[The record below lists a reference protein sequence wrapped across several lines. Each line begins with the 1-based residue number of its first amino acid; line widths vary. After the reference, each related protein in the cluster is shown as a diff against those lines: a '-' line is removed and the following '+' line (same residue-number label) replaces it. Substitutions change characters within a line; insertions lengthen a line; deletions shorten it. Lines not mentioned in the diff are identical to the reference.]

1 VSGTARAERAGAV
14 VRDWV
19 ASTMGWGPE
28 RAAVYPAQP
37 STPGFDLVAIV
48 QNGVRSGGE
57 LYVMTD
63 GERVLPA
70 GAANLGTV
78 LAEEGVA
85 DDPEALPA
93 ALVAELFFRMGQP
106 GGGRP
111 ILAAY
116 DPALPEDARSA
127 FAPPH
132 AERDGDGVRIAFW
145 SERAPGGPLERWTL
159 RLEPGGELTQAAEPA
174 G

>member
-1 VSGTARAERAGAV
+1 VSGTARAERAAAV
-14 VRDWV
+14 VREWV

-28 RAAVYPAQP
+28 RAGVYPARP
-37 STPGFDLVAIV
+37 STPGFDLVAVV

-78 LAEEGVA
+78 LAEEGMA
-85 DDPEALPA
+85 SDPEALPA

-111 ILAAY
+111 ILTA
-116 DPALPEDARSA
+116 DEPALTDDARAA
-127 FAPPH
+127 FSPPH
-132 AERDGDGVRIAFW
+132 AERDGDGVRIGFW
-145 SERAPGGPLERWTL
+145 SQRAPGGPLERWTL
-159 RLEPGGELTQAAEPA
+159 RLSPGGELVESSEPA